1 MTPRSLTGLI
11 AALFF
16 FIAALDA
23 YFIINETERA
33 VLKRFQEIVRTDI
46 QPGIHWKVP
55 FVDKVLKVDGRAIA
69 FELPPQSYLTS
80 ERKLMDVSS
89 FVIWRVSD
97 VQRYVTVIGGG
108 GINTSDRMRNIAQQR
123 LTARVA
129 ESLRNGVAQKTVQE
143 VVAGRRELIAD
154 PDAVF
159 ESPQG
164 EDAPQVISTD
174 KARALDPHED
184 AREQL
189 MVNVL
194 DEIKAQALQD
204 FGIDVVDVRVKQVDW
219 PDEVRGRVF
228 DRMRAERARDAARH
242 RSEGR
247 EGAERIRAAAERE
260 RTVLLADAFRK
271 AQLIKGDGDAKAAGV
286 YSEIY
291 SQDRE
296 FYRFYRS
303 LQSYRE
309 SFTGPE
315 DVLVLSP
322 DGDFF
327 RYLKRQDGQR

>member
-16 FIAALDA
+16 LIAALDA

-89 FVIWRVSD
+89 FVIWRVAD

-108 GINTSDRMRNIAQQR
+108 GINTSDRMRDIAQQR

-154 PDAVF
+154 PDAAVEPVQN
-159 ESPQG
+159 ESALP
-164 EDAPQVISTD
+164 VIS
-174 KARALDPHED
+174 AEEAQLDPQED

-194 DEIKAQALQD
+194 EEIKQPALQD

-271 AQLIKGDGDAKAAGV
+271 AQLIKGDGDAKAAAV

-291 SQDRE
+291 SRDQE
-296 FYRFYRS
+296 FYRFHRS

-309 SFTGPE
+309 SFSGPE
-315 DVLVLSP
+315 DILVLSP
-322 DGDFF
+322 EGDFF
-327 RYLKRQDGQR
+327 RYLKSQDGQR